1 MAGDVEQNGGAPLS
15 GNRPLTAPPL
25 RVRDKVS
32 YGLGSTAEALVF
44 TATSSFTLLFYNQ
57 VRGLDAALV
66 GTALAVGLFVNAFV
80 DPIIGSWSDRTR
92 SRWGR
97 RHPFMFGAILPA
109 ALLFFLLYNP
119 PDVSIWLQLLW
130 LGVINT
136 LLLQVMTVYHT
147 PHLALGGEMSDDYLG
162 RTSVMAYNTFCLW
175 LGDTIGWLLAFRV
188 IFHATAE
195 FPNGALDPSR
205 YPLFSITV
213 AVLVV
218 LLLTYSSWST
228 MNRIPYLP
236 QPRPGQRGFGPGEL
250 MRDIGR
256 ALTNRNYVMLLIG
269 LFFLSM
275 MTGVRLGLWLYTA
288 TFFWQLNNDQISLF
302 VIGSFSGYLFA
313 AFAVKRL
320 HARFDKRWTGAI
332 ALVFYSVGPAVPLA
346 LGYFGI
352 LTAETP
358 GILWILIAFAVLQ
371 HAPYSLMIT
380 TVTSAL
386 ADIADENELKY
397 GLRQEG
403 VLYATRTFFQRV
415 DQALG
420 TALAGWVLS
429 IIAFPTNAVPGEVS
443 GTVLNSLAAAFALSA
458 IPGLIAGIFY
468 GMLRVTR
475 GSYEATRAALATAR
489 PGRPPDP
496 RPCSDHLSPRRRCPT
511 PDTPFPLPDR
521 PRVTRIRHVRTRSA
535 APFGRADAAACR
547 LRGRFRRY
555 RRLHHSH
562 HAPDLGGSGRWP
574 HLRHL

>member
-1 MAGDVEQNGGAPLS
+1 MASDSSAAAPA
-15 GNRPLTAPPL
+15 GNDGLDAAPPL
-25 RVRDKVS
+25 KVRDKVS

-57 VRGLDAALV
+57 VRGLDAGLV
-66 GTALAVGLFVNAFV
+66 GTALALGLFVNAFV
-80 DPIIGSWSDRTR
+80 DPIVGSWSDRTR
-92 SRWGR
+92 TRWGR

-109 ALLFFLLYNP
+109 ALLFFALYNP
-119 PDVSIWLQLLW
+119 PDISKTGQLVWLA
-130 LGVINT
+130 VMNT

-147 PHLALGGEMSDDYLG
+147 PHLALGGEMSQDYLG

-188 IFHATAE
+188 IFAATDA

-205 YPLFSITV
+205 YPLFSIVV

-218 LLLTYSSWST
+218 LILTYSSWST

-236 QPRPGQRGFGPGEL
+236 QPRPAQRSFGPREL
-250 MRDIGR
+250 FRDIKQ
-256 ALTNRNYVMLLIG
+256 ALTNRNYVVLLIG

-275 MTGVRLGLWLYTA
+275 MTGIRIGLWLYTA
-288 TFFWQLNNDQISLF
+288 TYFWQLDNNQISLF

-320 HARFDKRWTGAI
+320 HARFDKRWTGAL
-332 ALVFYSVGPAVPLA
+332 ALVVYSLGPALPLA
-346 LGYFGI
+346 LGYFG
-352 LTAETP
+352 LLSAETP
-358 GILWILIAFAVLQ
+358 GILWILIAFSVLQ

-386 ADIADENELKY
+386 ADIADENELKH
-397 GLRQEG
+397 GVRQEG

-429 IIAFPTNAVPGEVS
+429 VIAFPTNAKPGQVS
-443 GTVLNSLAAAFALSA
+443 NEILMALAAAFALSA

-475 GSYEATRAALATAR
+475 TTYEATRIALAE
-489 PGRPPDP
+489 
-496 RPCSDHLSPRRRCPT
+496 
-511 PDTPFPLPDR
+511 
-521 PRVTRIRHVRTRSA
+521 
-535 APFGRADAAACR
+535 RAETQ
-547 LRGRFRRY
+547 
-555 RRLHHSH
+555 STT
-562 HAPDLGGSGRWP
+562 
-574 HLRHL
+574 

>member
-1 MAGDVEQNGGAPLS
+1 MASDGNAAVPAGDDGYAA
-15 GNRPLTAPPL
+15 APPL
-25 RVRDKVS
+25 KVRDKVS

-57 VRGLDAALV
+57 VRGLDAGLV

-80 DPIIGSWSDRTR
+80 DPIVGSWSDRTR

-109 ALLFFLLYNP
+109 ALLFYALYNP
-119 PDVSIWLQLLW
+119 PDISETWQLIW
-130 LGVINT
+130 LGVMNT
-136 LLLQVMTVYHT
+136 LLLQVMTAYHT
-147 PHLALGGEMSDDYLG
+147 PHLALGGEMSQDYLG

-188 IFHATAE
+188 IFAATDE
-195 FPNGALDPSR
+195 FPNGALDPTR
-205 YPLFSITV
+205 YPVFSIVV
-213 AVLVV
+213 ATLVV
-218 LLLTYSSWST
+218 LILTYSSWST

-236 QPRPGQRGFGPGEL
+236 QPRPLQKKFGPREL
-250 MRDIGR
+250 LQDVRH
-256 ALTNRNYVMLLIG
+256 ALSNRNYVMLLVG

-275 MTGVRLGLWLYTA
+275 MTGVRIGLWLYTA
-288 TFFWQLNNDQISLF
+288 TYFWQLDNNQISLF

-320 HARFDKRWTGAI
+320 HARFDKRWTGAV
-332 ALVFYSVGPAVPLA
+332 ALVFYSIGPALPLS
-346 LGYFGI
+346 LGYFGV
-352 LTAETP
+352 LGAETP
-358 GILWILIAFAVLQ
+358 GILWILIAFSVLQ

-397 GLRQEG
+397 GVRQEG

-429 IIAFPTNAVPGEVS
+429 TIAFPSNAKPGDVSNEV
-443 GTVLNSLAAAFALSA
+443 LMALAAAFALSA
-458 IPGLIAGIFY
+458 IPGLIAGVFY

-475 GSYEATRAALATAR
+475 ATYQETRDALDERAAARSTA
-489 PGRPPDP
+489 
-496 RPCSDHLSPRRRCPT
+496 
-511 PDTPFPLPDR
+511 
-521 PRVTRIRHVRTRSA
+521 
-535 APFGRADAAACR
+535 
-547 LRGRFRRY
+547 
-555 RRLHHSH
+555 
-562 HAPDLGGSGRWP
+562 
-574 HLRHL
+574 

>member
-1 MAGDVEQNGGAPLS
+1 
-15 GNRPLTAPPL
+15 
-25 RVRDKVS
+25 VRDKVS

-57 VRGLDAALV
+57 VRGLDAGLV
-66 GTALAVGLFVNAFV
+66 GTALALGLLVNAFV
-80 DPIIGSWSDRTR
+80 DPIVGSWSDRTR

-109 ALLFFLLYNP
+109 ALLFFALYNP
-119 PDVSIWLQLLW
+119 PNVSQMWQLVW
-130 LGVINT
+130 LGVMNT
-136 LLLQVMTVYHT
+136 ALLQVMTVYHT

-188 IFHATAE
+188 IFAASVE

-205 YPLFSITV
+205 YPLFSVVV

-218 LLLTYSSWST
+218 LILTYSSWST

-236 QPRPGQRGFGPGEL
+236 QPRAAQKGFGPRAL
-250 MRDIGR
+250 LLDVRH
-256 ALTNRNYVMLLIG
+256 ALTNRNYIVLLIG

-275 MTGVRLGLWLYTA
+275 MTGVRIGLWLYTA
-288 TFFWQLNNDQISLF
+288 TYFWQLDNNQISLF

-313 AFAVKRL
+313 ALAVKRL

-332 ALVFYSVGPAVPLA
+332 ALVLYSLGPAIPLA
-346 LGYFGI
+346 LGYFGV
-352 LTAETP
+352 LGADTP
-358 GILWILIAFAVLQ
+358 GILWILIAFSVLQ

-386 ADIADENELKY
+386 ADIADENELKF
-397 GLRQEG
+397 GVRQEG

-429 IIAFPTNAVPGEVS
+429 VIAFPTNAKPGEVS
-443 GTVLNSLAAAFALSA
+443 GEVLHSLAAAFALSA

-468 GMLRVTR
+468 AMLRVTR
-475 GSYEATRAALATAR
+475 ATYDETRTALDARAAAE
-489 PGRPPDP
+489 
-496 RPCSDHLSPRRRCPT
+496 T
-511 PDTPFPLPDR
+511 P
-521 PRVTRIRHVRTRSA
+521 V
-535 APFGRADAAACR
+535 
-547 LRGRFRRY
+547 
-555 RRLHHSH
+555 
-562 HAPDLGGSGRWP
+562 
-574 HLRHL
+574 

>member
-1 MAGDVEQNGGAPLS
+1 
-15 GNRPLTAPPL
+15 
-25 RVRDKVS
+25 
-32 YGLGSTAEALVF
+32 VF
-44 TATSSFTLLFYNQ
+44 TATSAFTLLFYNQ
-57 VRGLDAALV
+57 VRGLDAGMV
-66 GTALAVGLFVNAFV
+66 GTALALGLFVNAFV
-80 DPIIGSWSDRTR
+80 DPIVGSWSDRTR

-109 ALLFFLLYNP
+109 ALLFYALYNP
-119 PDVSIWLQLLW
+119 PNISEWGQLIWLA
-130 LGVINT
+130 VTNT

-162 RTSVMAYNTFCLW
+162 RTSVMSYNTFCLW
-175 LGDTIGWLLAFRV
+175 IGDTIGWLLAFRV
-188 IFHATAE
+188 FFAATDEYA
-195 FPNGALDPSR
+195 NGALDPSR
-205 YPLFSITV
+205 YPTFSIFV
-213 AVLVV
+213 AVVVV
-218 LLLTYSSWST
+218 LLLGYSSWST

-236 QPRPGQRGFGPGEL
+236 QPRTGQKSFGPREL
-250 MRDIGR
+250 MRDVR
-256 ALTNRNYVMLLIG
+256 HALTNRNYVVLLIG

-332 ALVFYSVGPAVPLA
+332 ALMLYSIGPALPLA
-346 LGYFGI
+346 LGYFGV
-352 LTAETP
+352 LSADTP
-358 GILWILIAFAVLQ
+358 GILWILIAFSVLQ

-429 IIAFPTNAVPGEVS
+429 AIAFPTNAKPGQVSNEV
-443 GTVLNSLAAAFALSA
+443 LMALAAAFALSA
-458 IPGLIAGIFY
+458 IPGMIAGIFY
-468 GMLRVTR
+468 AMLRVTR
-475 GSYEATRAALATAR
+475 VTYDATRLALDAR
-489 PGRPPDP
+489 
-496 RPCSDHLSPRRRCPT
+496 
-511 PDTPFPLPDR
+511 
-521 PRVTRIRHVRTRSA
+521 
-535 APFGRADAAACR
+535 AAAEP
-547 LRGRFRRY
+547 
-555 RRLHHSH
+555 S
-562 HAPDLGGSGRWP
+562 P
-574 HLRHL
+574 

>member
-1 MAGDVEQNGGAPLS
+1 MASHYDDIGVEGG
-15 GNRPLTAPPL
+15 GPPL
-25 RVRDKVS
+25 RVKDKVA

-57 VRGLDAALV
+57 VRGLDASLV
-66 GTALAVGLFVNAFV
+66 GTALALGLFVNAFV
-80 DPIIGSWSDRTR
+80 DPMVGSWSDRTR

-109 ALLFFLLYNP
+109 AALFYALYNP
-119 PDVSIWLQLLW
+119 PDVAPIWQLVW
-130 LGVINT
+130 LGVTNT

-147 PHLALGGEMSDDYLG
+147 PHLALGGEMSQDYLG

-188 IFHATAE
+188 IFAASDA

-205 YPLFSITV
+205 YPVFSVTV
-213 AVLVV
+213 ATLVV
-218 LLLTYSSWST
+218 LILGYSSWST

-236 QPRPGQRGFGPGEL
+236 QPRPEQKGFGPREL
-250 MRDIGR
+250 FRDIGH
-256 ALTNRNYVMLLIG
+256 ALGNRNYVVLLIG
-269 LFFLSM
+269 LFFLSL
-275 MTGVRLGLWLYTA
+275 MTGVRIGLWLYTA
-288 TFFWQLNNDQISLF
+288 TYFWQLDNNQISLF

-313 AFAVKRL
+313 AFVVKRL
-320 HARFDKRWTGAI
+320 HERFDKRWTGAL
-332 ALVFYSVGPAVPLA
+332 ALILYSVGPALPLT
-346 LGYFGI
+346 LGYFGV
-352 LTAETP
+352 LNADTP
-358 GILWILIAFAVLQ
+358 GVLWILIGFSILQ

-429 IIAFPTNAVPGEVS
+429 TIAFPTNAKPGEVPAEIL
-443 GTVLNSLAAAFALSA
+443 TALAAAFALSA
-458 IPGLIAGIFY
+458 IPGLIAGVFY

-475 GSYEATRAALATAR
+475 ESYEATRSGLAERTASR
-489 PGRPPDP
+489 Q
-496 RPCSDHLSPRRRCPT
+496 SS
-511 PDTPFPLPDR
+511 
-521 PRVTRIRHVRTRSA
+521 
-535 APFGRADAAACR
+535 
-547 LRGRFRRY
+547 
-555 RRLHHSH
+555 
-562 HAPDLGGSGRWP
+562 
-574 HLRHL
+574 